1 MSNLIDNDQTKLLGK
16 YLDLTVYRQ
25 GLLSSNIA
33 NIDTPGYQTKDI
45 DFKGELQ
52 RSMNSATD
60 DSAMSF
66 GPTVRNVPDLTA
78 RPDGNNVSLDRE
90 SMMLSETQMKFRL
103 GVSLLK
109 EQFKEVSMAIND
121 GKAA

>member
-1 MSNLIDNDQTKLLGK
+1 MSNLIDNGQTKLLGK
-16 YLDLTVYRQ
+16 FLDLSVYRQ
-25 GLLSSNIA
+25 GLLTSNIA

-52 RSMNSATD
+52 RSLSGATD
-60 DSAMSF
+60 DSSPSF
-66 GPTVRNVPDLTA
+66 GPTVRNVPDLTT

-90 SMMLSETQMKFRL
+90 SMMLSETSLKFRL
-103 GVSLLK
+103 AVQLMK

-121 GKAA
+121 GKAS

>member
-1 MSNLIDNDQTKLLGK
+1 MSNLIDNGQTKLLGK
-16 YLDLTVYRQ
+16 FLDLSVYRQ
-25 GLLSSNIA
+25 GLLTSNIA

-52 RSMNSATD
+52 RSMSSATD
-60 DSAMSF
+60 DSSSF
-66 GPTVRNVPDLTA
+66 GPTVRNVPDLTS

-90 SMMLSETQMKFRL
+90 SMMLSETSLKFRL
-103 GVSLLK
+103 AVQLMK

-121 GKAA
+121 GKAS

>member
-16 YLDLTVYRQ
+16 YLDLSVYRQ
-25 GLLSSNIA
+25 GLLTSNIA

-52 RSMNSATD
+52 RSMNSVLD
-60 DSAMSF
+60 DSAPSF
-66 GPTVRNVPDLTA
+66 GPTVRKVPDLTE

-90 SMMLSETQMKFRL
+90 SMMLSETQLKFRL
-103 GVSLLK
+103 GVQLLK

-121 GKAA
+121 GKAS